1 MADGVHPSKC
11 EHLQFTNKHNFID
24 TTLHIIWPHHH
35 NKSLVLDKYLGFTFD
50 CHLSWKNHIST
61 ITAKANAAKAFLR
74 RNTTF
79 CPTEVKIH
87 CYKTFVRPTMEYSVT
102 VWSPHT
108 AHDMSKFE
116 SILCRSARYVFNDY
130 SSFHSISA
138 MLNQLT

>member
-35 NKSLVLDKYLGFTFD
+35 NKSLVLYKYLGFTID

-87 CYKTFVRPTMEYSVT
+87 CYKTFVRQLWNIQLLSGHHT
-102 VWSPHT
+102 PHMICLNLSQFC
-108 AHDMSKFE
+108 ADLLDMFLM
-116 SILCRSARYVFNDY
+116 IIR
-130 SSFHSISA
+130 HSIVF
-138 MLNQLT
+138 LPCLTN